1 MVKILAISDVHGEEN
16 ENLYTYLN
24 RFISSCKSAFI
35 PILKRLQRLVLKKN
49 PVKKGEYSKYFIT
62 FAFDLSK
69 ERNENEEVINDCI
82 HAYDHS
88 HGGLRPETG
97 RDKVR

>member
-1 MVKILAISDVHGEEN
+1 M
-16 ENLYTYLN
+16 
-24 RFISSCKSAFI
+24 SSCKSAFI
-35 PILKRLQRLVLKKN
+35 PILKRFQRLVLKKN
-49 PVKKGEYSKYFIT
+49 PAKKGEYSKYFIT